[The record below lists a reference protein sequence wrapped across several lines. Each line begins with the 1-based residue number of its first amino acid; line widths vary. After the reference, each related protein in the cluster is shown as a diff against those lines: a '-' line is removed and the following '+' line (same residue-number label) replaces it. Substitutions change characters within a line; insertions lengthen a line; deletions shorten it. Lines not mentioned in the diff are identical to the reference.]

1 MQNQKKIKHIWFFAK
16 CQLFV
21 LMIILICFHFLFFFA
36 GLGGSNPTS
45 TTLGSCDFINHM
57 I

>member
-1 MQNQKKIKHIWFFAK
+1 MQNQKKNIFVFFAK

-21 LMIILICFHFLFFFA
+21 LMIILICFHFLFFA